1 MIRIERLRSKKS
13 EAIVN
18 ISPLID
24 LVFLLLIFFMVTT
37 SFVRETGVDVER
49 PSSETAQGDQKNSVL
64 IGISKDGRIFFEKK
78 EIDIRSVKKHIK
90 NKLSDNGTKSV
101 IIVAD
106 KLTQT
111 GDVIKVMD
119 QLKLAGAD
127 NVSIAASVKGGHP

>member
-49 PSSETAQGDQKNSVL
+49 PSSDTAQGDQKSSVL
-64 IGISKDGRIFFEKK
+64 IGISKDGRIFFEEK

-90 NKLSDNGTKSV
+90 IKLSDNGTKSV